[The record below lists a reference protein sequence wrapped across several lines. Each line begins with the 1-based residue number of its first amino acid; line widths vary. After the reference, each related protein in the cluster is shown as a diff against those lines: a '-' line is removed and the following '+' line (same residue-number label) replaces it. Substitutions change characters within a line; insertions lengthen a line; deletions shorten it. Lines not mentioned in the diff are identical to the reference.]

1 MIAGWIASARE
12 SIESAAAVP
21 PGSLGRFEVS
31 EALAELHALESQV
44 SAMKL
49 AMLAEA
55 EQRRLAEDE
64 ADTGTDAWAAKLTG
78 TTKAVMAGGLWLA
91 RMLQTK
97 YDATREA
104 FAKGHIEIDQVR
116 VIVNAA
122 EKMPEAATP
131 EQRKAA
137 EQGLVAQAVAG
148 ANARRLR
155 HAARRMLE
163 AVSKELADQ
172 QEADM
177 LEDEEEHAERE
188 TWMTMRENGDGT
200 VSGRFVIPELHAH
213 LLRATLERL
222 SAPRRWSRNKAGE
235 PVTDPTLPGSGPG
248 LNWSEQ
254 MGSAFTELLEHLP
267 TEGLGQS
274 GVTVLVNLDYEHLL
288 DRLGSAGLDTG
299 QRISASQARRL
310 ACNAG
315 IVPVV
320 LGGKSEV
327 LDLGRT
333 RRLHSTAQRRA
344 LSLEYDSCA
353 AEGCER
359 PFAWCDI
366 HHPEPW
372 SQGGRTSTQNGKP
385 LCGFHH
391 QRIHDPRYTATVQ
404 PSGEVRFR
412 LRRRA

>member
-1 MIAGWIASARE
+1 
-12 SIESAAAVP
+12 
-21 PGSLGRFEVS
+21 
-31 EALAELHALESQV
+31 
-44 SAMKL
+44 
-49 AMLAEA
+49 
-55 EQRRLAEDE
+55 
-64 ADTGTDAWAAKLTG
+64 
-78 TTKAVMAGGLWLA
+78 
-91 RMLQTK
+91 
-97 YDATREA
+97 
-104 FAKGHIEIDQVR
+104 
-116 VIVNAA
+116 
-122 EKMPEAATP
+122 
-131 EQRKAA
+131 
-137 EQGLVAQAVAG
+137 
-148 ANARRLR
+148 
-155 HAARRMLE
+155 
-163 AVSKELADQ
+163 
-172 QEADM
+172 
-177 LEDEEEHAERE
+177 
-188 TWMTMRENGDGT
+188 
-200 VSGRFVIPELHAH
+200 
-213 LLRATLERL
+213 
-222 SAPRRWSRNKAGE
+222 
-235 PVTDPTLPGSGPG
+235 
-248 LNWSEQ
+248 

-353 AEGCER
+353 VEGCER

-372 SQGGRTSTQNGKP
+372 SQGGGTSTRNGKP
-385 LCGFHH
+385 FCGFHH
-391 QRIHDPRYTATVQ
+391 RRIHDPRYTATVL

-412 LRRRA
+412 LRRRG